1 MDKILKACVVFFF
14 LSAGVA
20 TLLMGIKKA
29 PTMGMLAM
37 YSYYLTSHRH
47 TATGIEVSDEKERY
61 RIRYTPF
68 TDNFIE
74 RKYYTNIKRE
84 KRQQ

>member
-14 LSAGVA
+14 FSGAISM
-20 TLLMGIKKA
+20 LLMGIKKA
-29 PTMGMLAM
+29 PTMGMLER

-47 TATGIEVSDEKERY
+47 TATGIEVSDEKGRC

-74 RKYYTNIKRE
+74 RKCYTNIKRE